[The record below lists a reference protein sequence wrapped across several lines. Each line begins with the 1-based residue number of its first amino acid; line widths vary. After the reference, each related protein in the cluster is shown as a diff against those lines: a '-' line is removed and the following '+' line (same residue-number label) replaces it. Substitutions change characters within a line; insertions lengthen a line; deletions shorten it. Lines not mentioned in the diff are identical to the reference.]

1 MIIVIAKEINS
12 YIIEE
17 SKLERFQKKKN
28 LDVLK

>member
-17 SKLERFQKKKN
+17 SKLERFQKKKIWMF
-28 LDVLK
+28 